1 LKGDVFASFWLRWHL
16 FQLLLPLVGLRVNN
30 WRLEAIEGFEFTYA
44 QVLAN
49 QQFMAFCT
57 KHAQALQASGL
68 TRFAGK
74 KPTAKTIGYWLGQ
87 LGLSPFTI
95 RKRTDDKRVRVL
107 TWEGRLNVPT
117 TRLLSKYNA
126 IRERLAQLESIVVE
140 TNASQSSDDEFL
152 DDDFINSFDEGEDF
166 SYMNDEFY
174 QIHRLR

>member
-1 LKGDVFASFWLRWHL
+1 
-16 FQLLLPLVGLRVNN
+16 
-30 WRLEAIEGFEFTYA
+30 
-44 QVLAN
+44 
-49 QQFMAFCT
+49 
-57 KHAQALQASGL
+57 LQASGL

-87 LGLSPFTI
+87 LGLSPLLI